1 MLTRRQPLQSR
12 RELLVDRYVIHS
24 LTGAELR
31 LAQPIDAGKFRLY
44 YRGVPNAG
52 ADESWSFAST
62 AETCIAVL
70 ECPLFP
76 ATATSRPRRDAIHT
90 PVNHTR

>member
-1 MLTRRQPLQSR
+1 MLTRRQ
-12 RELLVDRYVIHS
+12 LLAS
-24 LTGAELR
+24 TAAALPLTGAELR
-31 LAQPIDAGKFRLY
+31 LAQPIEAGKFRLY

-62 AETCIAVL
+62 AETCIAAL
-70 ECPLFP
+70 GWPLFP
-76 ATATSRPRRDAIHT
+76 TTATSRPRRDAIHT